1 MNNENK
7 LTQHNIDIQDTLTC
21 PLRCRLST
29 VDCLDRAHALSNET
43 EAVVMSRPL
52 SQVQITINK

>member
-21 PLRCRLST
+21 PLHCRLST
-29 VDCLDRAHALSNET
+29 VDCLDRARALSNET
-43 EAVVMSRPL
+43 EVVMMSRPPSL
-52 SQVQITINK
+52 NHYK